1 MLSPQELVLQAADT
15 AFAYAEKGQQSKAE
29 KYLISVYHITQK
41 FPQVLWNHPES
52 WKLAKAYL
60 LLYHFDSIPQE
71 SENITS
77 LQKAYIYA
85 QNSITLCKS
94 NPKEKDNFYQGVYS
108 QILLLSTCVDG
119 YETILTHL
127 YINKA
132 HSTNLRL
139 AQALAAKVLL
149 LITYILLV
157 EIDDNFENFNNNADL
172 EHLCNTIEIENPD
185 ITVKKIDE
193 AQKIAVLL
201 TNHCLQAFKN

>member
-1 MLSPQELVLQAADT
+1 MLSLQELVIQAADT
-15 AFAYAEKGQQSKAE
+15 AFALAEKGQQSKAE
-29 KYLISVYHITQK
+29 KYLLSVYEITQE
-41 FPQVLWNHPES
+41 FPQVLWDHPES

-71 SENITS
+71 SETITS

-85 QNSITLCKS
+85 QNSITYYIKH
-94 NPKEKDNFYQGVYS
+94 PADKENFYQGLYT

-132 HSTNLRL
+132 QTTNLRL
-139 AQALAAKVLL
+139 AQALATKVLL

-157 EIDDNFENFNNNADL
+157 EIDDNFDNFNNNRDL
-172 EHLCNTIEIENPD
+172 EQLCNTIEIENPD
-185 ITVKKIDE
+185 ITVKKIEE
-193 AQKIAVLL
+193 AQKIATLL
-201 TNHCLQAFKN
+201 ANHCLRAFK